1 MNNDSYKCDN
11 ELEEL
16 ENELE
21 GVFKAY
27 QVKKPSNEETEFL
40 IQRLQSVEEAM
51 PDLDVAPFVNGGE
64 RLTLISHLWMQAKM
78 TRWYMWLISFLFI
91 TMLTLMMKEP
101 VNRLTDYSL
110 NPLAQF
116 LPLLVGAGVFYTIKT
131 WNKEMRM
138 VEMITPFPPILL
150 LFSKLF
156 VLLSIQLM
164 FALVGSIYLWLTLEH
179 LMFIPFIL
187 SWLAPLFFITGAFVV
202 FVAWLGTFK
211 GVIMGGAFL
220 MLLMTNFHSL
230 ISMAAGQ
237 SETNYYSALLI
248 VLGCGV
254 MMLAGSY
261 LKGKQ
266 YDNTDVRA
274 YNRS

>member
-1 MNNDSYKCDN
+1 MNNNSYECDK

-27 QVKKPSNEETEFL
+27 QVKKPSNEETESL
-40 IQRLQSVEEAM
+40 IQRLQSVEDAL
-51 PDLDVAPFVNGGE
+51 PDLNVVPFENAQE
-64 RLTLISHLWMQAKM
+64 RLKLTHHIWMQAKM

-91 TMLTLMMKEP
+91 TMLTLMMRDP
-101 VNRLTDYSL
+101 VNRLSDYLL

-138 VEMITPFPPILL
+138 VEMITPFPPTLL

-164 FALVGSIYLWLTLEH
+164 FALGGSIYLWLTLEH
-179 LMFIPFIL
+179 LMFVPFML
-187 SWLAPLFFITGAFVV
+187 SWLAPLVFITGAFVV
-202 FVAWLGTFK
+202 FVAWLGSIK
-211 GVIMGGAFL
+211 GVIIGSACL

-230 ISMAAGQ
+230 ISMAT
-237 SETNYYSALLI
+237 SESEMNYYGALLI
-248 VLGCGV
+248 ILGCGV
-254 MMLAGSY
+254 VMLAGSY

>member
-1 MNNDSYKCDN
+1 MNNDSYECDK

-40 IQRLQSVEEAM
+40 IQRLQSVEDAM
-51 PDLDVAPFVNGGE
+51 PDLNVVPFENAQE
-64 RLTLISHLWMQAKM
+64 RLKLIHHIWMQAKM

-91 TMLTLMMKEP
+91 TMLTLMMRDP
-101 VNRLTDYSL
+101 VNRLSDYLL

-138 VEMITPFPPILL
+138 VEMITPFPPTLL

-164 FALVGSIYLWLTLEH
+164 FALGGSIYLWLTLEH
-179 LMFIPFIL
+179 LMFVPFML
-187 SWLAPLFFITGAFVV
+187 SWLAPLVFITGAFVA

-211 GVIMGGAFL
+211 GVIIGSAFL
-220 MLLMTNFHSL
+220 MLLMTNFHSS
-230 ISMAAGQ
+230 ISMATNQ
-237 SETNYYSALLI
+237 SELNYYSALLI
-248 VLGCGV
+248 ILGCGIV
-254 MMLAGSY
+254 MLAGSY

>member
-1 MNNDSYKCDN
+1 MNNDSYECDK

-27 QVKKPSNEETEFL
+27 QVKKPSNEETESL
-40 IQRLQSVEEAM
+40 IQRLQSVEDAL
-51 PDLDVAPFVNGGE
+51 PDLNVVPFENAQE
-64 RLTLISHLWMQAKM
+64 RLKLIHHIWMQAKM

-91 TMLTLMMKEP
+91 TMLTLMMRDP
-101 VNRLTDYSL
+101 VNRLSDYLL

-138 VEMITPFPPILL
+138 VEMITPFPPTLL

-164 FALVGSIYLWLTLEH
+164 FALGGSIYLWLTLEH
-179 LMFIPFIL
+179 LMFVPFML
-187 SWLAPLFFITGAFVV
+187 SWLAPLVFITGAFVV
-202 FVAWLGTFK
+202 FVAWLGSIK
-211 GVIMGGAFL
+211 GVIIGSACL

-230 ISMAAGQ
+230 ISMAT
-237 SETNYYSALLI
+237 SESEMNYYGALLI
-248 VLGCGV
+248 ILGCGV
-254 MMLAGSY
+254 VMLAGSY